1 MRRQGLPLRSPR
13 GERQPFI
20 GASHKIPKGT
30 AMLNRPFLLN
40 FLVLGLLV
48 VGLAAC
54 GDTWQGLKQDTGE
67 NVEATGRVIERA
79 GEAVR
84 Q

>member
-1 MRRQGLPLRSPR
+1 MR
-13 GERQPFI
+13 
-20 GASHKIPKGT
+20 
-30 AMLNRPFLLN
+30 NRPFLLN

-48 VGLAAC
+48 VTLAAC
-54 GDTWQGLKQDTGE
+54 GDTWRGLKQDTGE
-67 NVEATGRVIERA
+67 NVEATGRALEKA

>member
-1 MRRQGLPLRSPR
+1 
-13 GERQPFI
+13 
-20 GASHKIPKGT
+20 
-30 AMLNRPFLLN
+30 MLNRPFLLN

-54 GDTWQGLKQDTGE
+54 GDTWRGLKQDTGE
-67 NVEATGRVIERA
+67 NVEATGRAIEKV

>member
-1 MRRQGLPLRSPR
+1 MQY
-13 GERQPFI
+13 
-20 GASHKIPKGT
+20 
-30 AMLNRPFLLN
+30 RPFLLN
-40 FLVLGLLV
+40 LLVLGLLT

-54 GDTWQGLKQDTGE
+54 GDTWRGLKQDTGE
-67 NVEATGRVIERA
+67 NLEATGEAIEDA